1 MKHSAGNWN
10 NSSTEP
16 LKVLHIVSGMDA
28 GGLETL
34 IMNLYHNM
42 DRSKIRFDYLCFRDQ
57 QEFYDEEFL
66 ALGGQKHVILPE
78 APQNLADRI
87 RIHRD
92 YARQYYD
99 LIRENHYEVVHIHF
113 GIPDSFRWIRLAH
126 KAGVRKV
133 ILHVHRAQAIQKEP
147 RLFRLRNQLAFYMAD
162 ESIACSRL
170 AADYF
175 FGKRLGARTTIL
187 KNGIDVEKYAY
198 SEENRKAVR
207 AEFKIPED
215 AFVIGHV
222 GGLKYPKNQAF
233 LITLLNRIKEDI
245 PDARLLLVGD
255 GPDREKLL
263 KQAEEIGVLDRL
275 TITGSRNDVNRILSA
290 MDVFLFPSIHEGLG
304 IAPIEAQT
312 NGLPVAVSDTV
323 PRDIQCTKAIGFL
336 SLSDMT
342 AWISF
347 LQTKR
352 KQVYDRQAALKAV
365 KDSDFNSSRMASVM
379 DKIYRS

>member
-1 MKHSAGNWN
+1 MKHSVRNWN

-34 IMNLYHNM
+34 IMNLYRNL

-57 QEFYDEEFL
+57 VEFYDEEFL
-66 ALGGQKHVILPE
+66 ALGGHKHVILPE
-78 APQNLADRI
+78 VPQNLGDRF
-87 RIHRD
+87 RIHRA
-92 YARQYYD
+92 YAKRYYD
-99 LIRENHYEVVHIHF
+99 LIRENQYDVVHIHF

-126 KAGVRKV
+126 KAGAKRV

-147 RLFRLRNQLAFYMAD
+147 GLFRLRNQLAFHMAD

-175 FGKRLGARTTIL
+175 FGKRLGAKTIIL
-187 KNGIDVEKYAY
+187 KNGIDVGKYAY

-222 GGLKYPKNQAF
+222 GGLKFPKNQAF
-233 LITLLNRIKEDI
+233 LITLLDRIKEDI

-263 KQAEEIGVLDRL
+263 KQAEEMGGVDRL
-275 TITGSRNDVNRILSA
+275 TITGSRSDVNRILSA
-290 MDVFLFPSIHEGLG
+290 MDVFLFPSVHEGLG
-304 IAPIEAQT
+304 IAPIEAQA

-323 PRDIQCTKAIGFL
+323 PRDIQCTKDIGFL

-347 LQTKR
+347 LQTNRNHTNDR
-352 KQVYDRQAALKAV
+352 KAGLKAV
-365 KDSDFNSSRMASVM
+365 KDTDFNSSRMALVM